1 MKVSNKLTRT
11 ALFLVASWLGT
22 TGAFGQGQPVQPPKQ
37 QPQQPAPTQAPAD
50 KSAPPQAA
58 PLTLDSAPPPVNAE
72 EEAAIKAFRDDNS
85 GDVAKRD
92 QMADQFLQK
101 YPQSRYRP
109 EIYAWQ
115 VKSYYSKGEV
125 DKMEAVGDKQLEL
138 TPNDPQTLAIVGST
152 LPRAMN
158 ASTPEPQKRLAKSE
172 QYCQKA
178 LDVLPTLTK
187 PEYVTDEAFLKMKN
201 QVSAMAYSGL
211 GVVAFRRGKY
221 PDAISNFE
229 HSVKVDPQPDPVNY
243 YLLGISDEKTS
254 HFDDAVTA
262 FNNCAA
268 IPGGMQTTCKQ
279 NSDEAK
285 KLGATQLSAPK

>member
-1 MKVSNKLTRT
+1 MKVSNKQMRT
-11 ALFLVASWLGT
+11 AVFLAASCLGAA
-22 TGAFGQGQPVQPPKQ
+22 GAFGQGQPAQ
-37 QPQQPAPTQAPAD
+37 QPQKPAPTQAPAD
-50 KSAPPQAA
+50 KSAPAQAA

-72 EEAAIKAFRDDNS
+72 EEAAVKAFRDEKSEDA
-85 GDVAKRD
+85 AKKD
-92 QMADQFLQK
+92 QMAEEFLQK

-109 EIYAWQ
+109 EIYSWE
-115 VKSYYSKGEV
+115 VKSYFSKGQVE
-125 DKMEAVGDKQLEL
+125 KMEAAADKQLEL

-172 QYCQKA
+172 QFCQKA
-178 LDVLPTLTK
+178 LDILPTIPK
-187 PEYVTDEAFLKMKN
+187 PESITEDMFLKMKN

-211 GVVAFRRGKY
+211 GVVAFRRAKY
-221 PDAISNFE
+221 SDAITNFE
-229 HSVKVDPQPDPVNY
+229 QSVKLDPQPDPVNF
-243 YLLGISDEKTS
+243 YLLGISNEKTS
-254 HFDDAVTA
+254 HFDDAVSA

-285 KLGATQLSAPK
+285 KLAATQLSAPK